1 MRFVARR
8 VWACRRTALTFPL
21 TFPVSGLVGLD
32 AEFVRREV
40 AMLDSIRK
48 GTFVIHHLEPS
59 YFAAMSKAVDEEL
72 GRAMND

>member
-1 MRFVARR
+1 M
-8 VWACRRTALTFPL
+8 
-21 TFPVSGLVGLD
+21 
-32 AEFVRREV
+32 RREV